1 MMHRLGTF
9 VPEVIGVILRIKDAR
24 EIAGYSQKE
33 LAERIGVAPNTFCGY
48 EKGLHDPKS
57 DFLVR
62 IAETCNVS
70 TDFLLGIDVRENSTN
85 ENLRSVSEL
94 STEERRAVELMRTN
108 SDARAQIMLVLE
120 MHKNDTPKE

>member
-57 DFLVR
+57 NLLVK
-62 IAETCNVS
+62 IAETCGVS
-70 TDFLLGIDVRENSTN
+70 TDFLLGICENSKN
-85 ENLRSVSEL
+85 ANIVNVSDL
-94 STEERRAVELMRTN
+94 SLEERKTIELMRTN
-108 SDARAQIMLVLE
+108 SEALAQILLVME
-120 MHKNDTPKE
+120 MHKKDTPKE